1 MEEFKPELL
10 LEKSLDV
17 EVIKSLPDSYIHN
30 KVVLGIDIYKYNQYP
45 TVEQIYIPVLF
56 ENIYRATVKNVRERE
71 KYLFSEYGEGIIDY
85 KSKFISTGDGGF
97 QIFDNVLQAI
107 AFSLFF
113 QMNVKHYCSGG
124 NINQTLKNLHKLVKS
139 IDLRFAI
146 TFDKIYSYQTNYFG
160 PAIINNARILS
171 KDSLNRLLIDSNS
184 IDWLTRNINTPEN
197 LIDIDKESLSKTL
210 YFKDYERNLKSLLF
224 EEKGIV
230 SSVVVQKIGNLS
242 AKETKLDIFN
252 MYLQSRLNLKADHQ
266 DYNIY
271 IVTIGNLNSSGIE

>member
-1 MEEFKPELL
+1 MKEFNPEGF
-10 LEKSLDV
+10 LEKNLDI
-17 EVIKSLPDSYIHN
+17 EEIRSLPDSFIHN

-56 ENIYRATVKNVRERE
+56 ENIYRTTVRNVSERE
-71 KYLFSEYGEGIIDY
+71 KYLFSEYGEGIEDY
-85 KSKFISTGDGGF
+85 KNKFISTGDGGF

-146 TFDKIYSYQTNYFG
+146 TFDKIYSYQENYFG

-171 KDSLNRLLIDSNS
+171 KDSLNRLLVDSNS

-197 LIDIDKESLSKTL
+197 LIDINQESLSKTQ
-210 YFKDYERNLKSLLF
+210 YFKAYDSSLKSLLF

-242 AKETKLDIFN
+242 AKSTKLDIFN
-252 MYLQSRLNLKADHQ
+252 MYLQSRLSLKADHQ

-271 IVTIGNLNSSGIE
+271 VVTIGNLNSSGIE

>member
-1 MEEFKPELL
+1 MKEFHPERFLGKDLNVEE
-10 LEKSLDV
+10 
-17 EVIKSLPDSYIHN
+17 IRSLPDGFIHT

-56 ENIYRATVKNVRERE
+56 ENIYRTTVKNVTERE
-71 KYLFSEYGEGIIDY
+71 KYLFSEYGKGIEDY
-85 KSKFISTGDGGF
+85 KNKFISTGDGGF

-124 NINQTLKNLHKLVKS
+124 NINQTLKNLHKVVKS

-146 TFDKIYSYQTNYFG
+146 TLDKIYSYQENYFG

-171 KDSLNRLLIDSNS
+171 KDSLNRLLVDSNS

-197 LIDIDKESLSKTL
+197 LIDINRESLSKTQ
-210 YFKDYERNLKSLLF
+210 YFKDYDSSFASLLF

-242 AKETKLDIFN
+242 AKSTKLDIFN

-271 IVTIGNLNSSGIE
+271 IVTIGNLNSTGIE